1 MRVSLTGE
9 AELGFHKTVTELI
22 SLASFVKI
30 VPSGHA
36 NNGLQIGNVRT
47 TVIIRHEMGS
57 GLCTFQFYSKLLRV

>member
-9 AELGFHKTVTELI
+9 AELGLHKTVTELI

-36 NNGLQIGNVRT
+36 NNGPACSAPDRECQNNSYNKT
-47 TVIIRHEMGS
+47 
-57 GLCTFQFYSKLLRV
+57 